1 MTAEREKVKNGQ
13 ITDNDV
19 VVIRNLAKVNYHY
32 SSTLILQNCHIIVHI
47 NYTYNMKGEI

>member
-19 VVIRNLAKVNYHY
+19 VVIRNLAKVNSHC
-32 SSTLILQNCHIIVHI
+32 SFTLIL
-47 NYTYNMKGEI
+47 